1 MITNSIPYMVLAFN
15 IQNVLIGGAFVGVLG
30 LILGVA
36 LGIIGK
42 VFFVKVDE
50 REVQVRECL
59 PGNNCG
65 GCGYAGCDGLAAAIA
80 KGEAPVNG
88 CPVANAKAKAK
99 IGEIMGQS
107 VDEADKKVAFVK
119 CSGTCDKT
127 ERKYNYYGIND
138 CRKAVMAPGAGDKMC
153 SYGCMGFGSCVDA
166 CQFDAIHV
174 VDGVAVVDREKCV
187 ACGKCVSTCPK
198 ALIELIPY
206 KAPQAVACSSKDKGK
221 DVRVSC
227 KTGCIGCMICTKQCE
242 TGAITVTDNLATI
255 DYEKC
260 NGCGKCAEKCPQ
272 KIIKKMN

>member
-1 MITNSIPYMVLAFN
+1 MILAFS

-30 LILGVA
+30 LVLGVA

-50 REVQVRECL
+50 REIQVRECL

-88 CPVANAKAKAK
+88 CPVSNAEAKAK

-107 VDEADKKVAFVK
+107 VGADDKKVAFVK

-127 ERKYNYYGIND
+127 ERKYNYFGMND
-138 CRKAVMAPGAGDKMC
+138 CRKAMIAPGSGDKLC
-153 SYGCMGFGSCVDA
+153 SYGCLGFGSCVTA

-174 VDGVAVVDREKCV
+174 VDGVAVVDKDKCK
-187 ACGKCVSTCPK
+187 ACSKCIAACPK
-198 ALIELIPY
+198 GLIELVPY
-206 KAPQAVACSSKDKGK
+206 DAAHIVQCSSKDKGK
-221 DVRVSC
+221 AVMDACSV
-227 KTGCIGCMICTKQCE
+227 GCIGCGLCAKNCPSDAISVENNIAHIDQDKCT
-242 TGAITVTDNLATI
+242 
-255 DYEKC
+255 
-260 NGCGKCAEKCPQ
+260 GCGICATKCP
-272 KIIKKMN
+272 KKCIL

>member
-1 MITNSIPYMVLAFN
+1 MIANSIPYMVLAFN

-50 REVQVRECL
+50 REIQVRECL

-88 CPVANAKAKAK
+88 CPVANAEAKAK
-99 IGEIMGQS
+99 IGEIMGQT
-107 VDEADKKVAFVK
+107 VDVDDKKVAFVK

-127 ERKYNYYGIND
+127 ERKYNYYGLND
-138 CRKAVMAPGAGDKMC
+138 CRKAVVAPGAGDKLC

-166 CQFDAIHV
+166 CQFEAIHV
-174 VDGVAVVDREKCV
+174 VDGVAVVDKEKCV

-198 ALIELIPY
+198 ALIEIIPY
-206 KAPQAVACSSKDKGK
+206 KASQAVACSSKDKGK
-221 DVRVSC
+221 DVRVAC

-242 TGAITVTDNLATI
+242 TGAITVTDNLAKI

-272 KIIKKMN
+272 KIIVAR

>member
-1 MITNSIPYMVLAFN
+1 MINSIPYMVLALN

-30 LILGVA
+30 LVLGVA

-42 VFFVKVDE
+42 LFFVKVDE
-50 REVQVRECL
+50 RESQVRECL

-80 KGEAPVNG
+80 KGEAPVGG
-88 CPVANAKAKAK
+88 CPVANAEAKAK

-107 VDEADKKVAFVK
+107 VGAEEKKVAFVK

-127 ERKYNYYGIND
+127 ERKYNYYGLND
-138 CRKAVMAPGAGDKMC
+138 CRKAMLVPGSGDKLC

-174 VDGVAVVDREKCV
+174 VDGVAVVDKEKCV
-187 ACGKCVSTCPK
+187 ACGKCVTTCPK
-198 ALIELIPY
+198 NLIELIPY

-221 DVRVSC
+221 EVRVAC
-227 KTGCIGCMICTKQCE
+227 KTGCIGCMICVKQCE
-242 TGAITVTDNLATI
+242 AGAITVEDNLARIEYSRCT
-255 DYEKC
+255 
-260 NGCGKCAEKCPQ
+260 GCGKCAEKCPQ
-272 KIIKKMN
+272 KIIVTR

>member
-1 MITNSIPYMVLAFN
+1 MILAFN
-15 IQNVLIGGAFVGVLG
+15 ISNVLIGGAFVGVLG
-30 LILGVA
+30 LVLGVA

-50 REVQVRECL
+50 REIQVRECL

-88 CPVANAKAKAK
+88 CPVSNAEAKAK

-107 VDEADKKVAFVK
+107 VGADDKKVAFVK

-127 ERKYNYYGIND
+127 ERKYNYYGMND
-138 CRKAVMAPGAGDKMC
+138 CRKAMIAPGSGDKLC
-153 SYGCMGFGSCVDA
+153 SYGCMGFGSCVTA

-174 VDGVAVVDREKCV
+174 VDGVAVVDKEACV

-198 ALIELIPY
+198 NLIELVPY
-206 KAPQAVACSSKDKGK
+206 AAPKAVACSSKDKGK
-221 DVRVSC
+221 DVRVAC
-227 KTGCIGCMICTKQCE
+227 KTGCIGCSICVKQCE
-242 TGAITVTDNLATI
+242 SGAISVKDNLASI
-255 DYEKC
+255 DYSKC

-272 KIIKKMN
+272 KIIVTR

>member
-1 MITNSIPYMVLAFN
+1 MIANSIPYMVLAFN

-50 REVQVRECL
+50 REIQVRECL

-88 CPVANAKAKAK
+88 CPVANAEAKAK
-99 IGEIMGQS
+99 IGEIMGQT
-107 VDEADKKVAFVK
+107 VDADDKKVTFVK

-127 ERKYNYYGIND
+127 ERKYNYYGLND
-138 CRKAVMAPGAGDKMC
+138 CRKAVVAPGAGDKLC

-174 VDGVAVVDREKCV
+174 VDGVAVVDKEKCV
-187 ACGKCVSTCPK
+187 ACGKCVSACPK

-221 DVRVSC
+221 DVRVAC

-242 TGAITVTDNLATI
+242 TGAITVADNLAKI

-272 KIIKKMN
+272 KIIVAR

>member
-1 MITNSIPYMVLAFN
+1 MILAFN

-30 LILGVA
+30 LVLGVA

-50 REVQVRECL
+50 REIQVRECL

-88 CPVANAKAKAK
+88 CPVANAEAKAK
-99 IGEIMGQS
+99 IGEIMGQA
-107 VDEADKKVAFVK
+107 VDASAKQVAFVK

-138 CRKAVMAPGAGDKMC
+138 CVKAMAVPGAGDKLC
-153 SYGCMGFGSCVDA
+153 SYGCLGFGSCVTA

-174 VDGVAVVDREKCV
+174 VDGVAVVDKEKCV

-206 KAPQAVACSSKDKGK
+206 DAKQAVACNSKDKGK
-221 DVRVSC
+221 DVRVAC

-242 TGAITVTDNLATI
+242 TGAITVTDNLAKI

-272 KIIKKMN
+272 KIIVAR

>member
-1 MITNSIPYMVLAFN
+1 MINFIPYMVLAIN
-15 IQNVLIGGAFVGVLG
+15 VQNVLIATGSVAVLA
-30 LILGVA
+30 LILGVG
-36 LGIIGK
+36 LGIVGK
-42 VFFVKVDE
+42 VFFVQVDE
-50 REVQVRECL
+50 RETLVRGCL

-88 CPVANAKAKAK
+88 CPVANAEAHAQ

-107 VDEADKKVAFVK
+107 VDASDKKVAFVK

-138 CRKAVMAPGAGDKMC
+138 CRKAVMVPGQGDKMC
-153 SYGCMGFGSCVDA
+153 SYGCLGFGSCVEA

-174 VDGVAVVDREKCV
+174 VDGVAIVDKEACV

-198 ALIELIPY
+198 NLIELIPY
-206 KAPQAVACSSKDKGK
+206 GAPTAVGCNSKDKGK
-221 DVRVSC
+221 DVRVAC
-227 KTGCIGCMICTKQCE
+227 KTGCIGCMICVKQCE
-242 TGAITVTDNLATI
+242 TGAITVENNLAKI
-255 DYEKC
+255 DYSKC

-272 KIIKKMN
+272 HIIVTR

>member
-1 MITNSIPYMVLAFN
+1 MINSIPYMVLAFN

-50 REVQVRECL
+50 RETQVRECL

-88 CPVANAKAKAK
+88 CPVANAEAKAK
-99 IGEIMGQS
+99 IGEIMGQT
-107 VDEADKKVAFVK
+107 VGEDDKKVAFVK

-127 ERKYNYYGIND
+127 ERKYNYYGLND
-138 CRKAVMAPGAGDKMC
+138 CRKAMAVPGAGDKLC
-153 SYGCMGFGSCVDA
+153 SYGCLGFGSCVDA

-174 VDGVAVVDREKCV
+174 VDGVAVVDKEKCV
-187 ACGKCVSTCPK
+187 ACGKCVGTCPK
-198 ALIELIPY
+198 ALIEIIPY
-206 KAPQAVACSSKDKGK
+206 AAPQAVACNSKDKGK
-221 DVRVSC
+221 DVRVAC
-227 KTGCIGCMICTKQCE
+227 KTGCIGCMICVKQCE
-242 TGAITVTDNLATI
+242 SGAITVTDNLAKI

-272 KIIKKMN
+272 KIIVAR